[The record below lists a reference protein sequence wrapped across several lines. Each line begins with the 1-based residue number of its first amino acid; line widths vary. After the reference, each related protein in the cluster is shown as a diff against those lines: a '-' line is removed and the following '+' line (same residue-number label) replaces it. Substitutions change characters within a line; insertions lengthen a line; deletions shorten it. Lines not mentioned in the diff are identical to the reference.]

1 MAAIV
6 ISAQLLWGI
15 ISIIFGIIVLAFP
28 KILNYLI
35 ALYLI
40 ITGVLMVLPSLGVF

>member
-1 MAAIV
+1 MAEIA
-6 ISAQLLWGI
+6 ISAQLLYGI
-15 ISIIFGIIVLAFP
+15 VSIIFGLIVLAFP

-40 ITGVLMVLPSLGVF
+40 ISGLLIMLPSLGVM